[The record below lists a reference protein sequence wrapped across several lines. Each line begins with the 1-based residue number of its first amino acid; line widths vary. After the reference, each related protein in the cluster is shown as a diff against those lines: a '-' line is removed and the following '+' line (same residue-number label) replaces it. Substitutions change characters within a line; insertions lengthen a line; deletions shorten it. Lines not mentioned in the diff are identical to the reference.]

1 MEDSN
6 NLSFFEGREI
16 RKAWHKEQ
24 WYFSIVDVIEVLTGT
39 DRARKYW
46 SDLKKKLIGEGFDE
60 TSEKIGQL
68 KMMAADGK
76 NRMTDVANTE
86 GVLRIIMSIPS
97 PKAEPFRQW
106 MAQTSKERIEETEN
120 PEIGFER
127 LREIYQAKGYSDEWI
142 KRRIQTIE
150 ARKRLTDEW
159 KSRGVTEGEEYSIL
173 TATIAK
179 GTFGL
184 TPKQHKEVKGLTKP
198 SQNLRDHMTPLELI
212 FTALGEET
220 TRMIAEKD
228 DAQGFGENMDS
239 AVEGGSMAGE
249 YRKQLEER
257 TGSKV
262 VSKDNFINQIDTNT
276 NAPMLENL
284 DDLEQ

>member
-16 RKAWHKEQ
+16 RKGWHKEQ

-46 SDLKKKLIGEGFDE
+46 SDLKKKLVGEGFDE

-76 NRMTDVANTE
+76 KRMTDVANTE
-86 GVLRIIMSIPS
+86 GVLRIIMSVPS

-159 KSRGVTEGEEYSIL
+159 KSRGVTEGEEFSIL

-179 GTFGL
+179 GTFGI

-220 TRMIAEKD
+220 TRMIVEKD

-239 AVEGGSMAGE
+239 AVEGGTMAGE

-262 VSKDNFINQIDTNT
+262 ISKDNFINQIDTNI
-276 NAPMLENL
+276 NGSLLENS
-284 DDLEQ
+284 DDSE

>member
-46 SDLKKKLIGEGFDE
+46 SDLKKKLVGEGFDE

-68 KMMAADGK
+68 KMLAADGK

-249 YRKQLEER
+249 YRKQLEGR

-262 VSKDNFINQIDTNT
+262 VSKENFINQIDTNI
-276 NAPMLENL
+276 NGPLLENL
-284 DDLEQ
+284 DDSE

>member
-46 SDLKKKLIGEGFDE
+46 SDLKKKLVGEGFDE

-68 KMMAADGK
+68 KMTAADGK

-184 TPKQHKEVKGLTKP
+184 TPKQHKKVKGLTKP

-262 VSKDNFINQIDTNT
+262 VSKDNFINQIDTNI
-276 NAPMLENL
+276 NGPLLENL
-284 DDLEQ
+284 DDSE

>member
-46 SDLKKKLIGEGFDE
+46 SDLKKKLVGEGFDE

-68 KMMAADGK
+68 KMTAADGK

-249 YRKQLEER
+249 YRKQLEGR

-262 VSKDNFINQIDTNT
+262 VSKENFINQIDTNM
-276 NAPMLENL
+276 NGPLLENL
-284 DDLEQ
+284 DDSE

>member
-46 SDLKKKLIGEGFDE
+46 SDLKKKLVGEGFDE

-68 KMMAADGK
+68 KMLAADGK

-127 LREIYQAKGYSDEWI
+127 LREIYQSKGYSDEWI

-249 YRKQLEER
+249 YRKQLEGR

-262 VSKDNFINQIDTNT
+262 VSKENFINQIDTNI
-276 NAPMLENL
+276 NGPLLENL
-284 DDLEQ
+284 DDSE

>member
-68 KMMAADGK
+68 KMLAADGK

-239 AVEGGSMAGE
+239 AVEGGTMAGE

-262 VSKDNFINQIDTNT
+262 VSKDNFINQIDTNM
-276 NAPMLENL
+276 NGPLLENL
-284 DDLEQ
+284 DDSE

>member
-6 NLSFFEGREI
+6 NLSFFEGKEI

-239 AVEGGSMAGE
+239 AVEGGTMAGE
-249 YRKQLEER
+249 YRKQLEGR

-262 VSKDNFINQIDTNT
+262 VSKENFINQIDTNI
-276 NAPMLENL
+276 NGPLLENL
-284 DDLEQ
+284 DDSE

>member
-284 DDLEQ
+284 DDL

>member
-68 KMMAADGK
+68 KMLAADGK

-239 AVEGGSMAGE
+239 AVEGGTMAGE
-249 YRKQLEER
+249 YRKQLEGR

-262 VSKDNFINQIDTNT
+262 VSKDNFINQIDTNM
-276 NAPMLENL
+276 NKPLLDKL
-284 DDLEQ
+284 DDSE

>member
-24 WYFSIVDVIEVLTGT
+24 WYFSIVDVIEILTGT

-68 KMMAADGK
+68 KMLAADGK
-76 NRMTDVANTE
+76 NRITDVANTE

-249 YRKQLEER
+249 YRKQLEGR

-262 VSKDNFINQIDTNT
+262 VSKENFINQIDTNI
-276 NAPMLENL
+276 NGPLLENL
-284 DDLEQ
+284 DDSE

>member
-46 SDLKKKLIGEGFDE
+46 SDLKKKLVGEGFDE

-68 KMMAADGK
+68 KMLAADGK

-159 KSRGVTEGEEYSIL
+159 KSRGVSEGEEYSIL

-239 AVEGGSMAGE
+239 AVEGGTMAGD
-249 YRKQLEER
+249 YLKQLEER
-257 TGSKV
+257 TGGKV
-262 VSKDNFINQIDTNT
+262 VSKDNFINQIDTNIDK
-276 NAPMLENL
+276 PLL
-284 DDLEQ
+284 DNSEDSE

>member
-46 SDLKKKLIGEGFDE
+46 SDLKKKLVGEGFDE

-86 GVLRIIMSIPS
+86 GVLRIIMSVPS

-106 MAQTSKERIEETEN
+106 MAQTSRERIEETEN

-127 LREIYQAKGYSDEWI
+127 LKEIYQAKGYSDEWI

-220 TRMIAEKD
+220 SRMIAEKD

-239 AVEGGSMAGE
+239 AVEGGTMAGE
-249 YRKQLEER
+249 YRKQLEGR

-262 VSKDNFINQIDTNT
+262 VSKENFINQIDTNM
-276 NAPMLENL
+276 NEPLLDKL
-284 DDLEQ
+284 DDSE